1 VIRKLLVLLEGC
13 LALAVLLLG
22 LSVWQQDVALKQHLN
37 LTQEQLLDVPT
48 GATPTGVLNRLEADG
63 VVKDAFW
70 LRLYWRFNL
79 SGQSFHSGEYRMPP
93 GMDAKGLLAMWK
105 RGDVVQYSLTLV
117 EGWNFRQVRAALA
130 KQVKLEQTLAGL
142 SDAELMSKLGH
153 ANIFPEGRFFPDTYR
168 YVRGMTDVDLLKQ
181 AYNRLDEVL
190 ADEWAKRAAD
200 VPYTEPYQALIMAS
214 LVEKE
219 TGVPQERAQI
229 AGVFVKRLQ
238 IGMLLQTD
246 PTVIYGLG
254 ERYNG
259 KLTRAHLK
267 EANPYNTY
275 VIAGLPPTPISLVG
289 RDAIRAA
296 LNPVSGSNLYFVAR
310 GDGSHVFSADLES
323 HNSAVREFQL
333 KRKADYRSSP
343 APALPAVL
351 PAVVAPTIES
361 KLEPL
366 PEAKP
371 ESKAEPKVEPK
382 PEPATESPAQN
393 KAAPVPEAK
402 VEPAPEPKAEPKAE
416 PTPTPK
422 IDAAPEVA
430 PDAKPQPDAAPVPLP
445 TPAPAPGEKTE
456 QSPQ

>member
-1 VIRKLLVLLEGC
+1 MIRKLLVLLEGC
-13 LALAVLLLG
+13 LVLAVLLLG

-37 LTQEQLLDVPT
+37 LTQEQLLDVPA
-48 GATPTGVLNRLEADG
+48 GSTPTGVLNRLEADG

-79 SGQSFHSGEYRMPP
+79 SGQSFHSGEYRMTP
-93 GMDAKGLLAMWK
+93 GMDAKGLLALWK

-153 ANIFPEGRFFPDTYR
+153 ANVFPEGRFFPDTYR

-190 ADEWAKRAAD
+190 AEEWAKRAAD
-200 VPYTEPYQALIMAS
+200 VPYNEPYQALIMAS

-229 AGVFVKRLQ
+229 AGVFVRRLQ

-267 EANPYNTY
+267 ESNPYNTY

-289 RDAIRAA
+289 REAIRAA
-296 LNPVSGSNLYFVAR
+296 LNPVAGSNLYFVAR

-343 APALPAVL
+343 APALPGVA

-361 KLEPL
+361 KLDPV
-366 PEAKP
+366 PVTKP
-371 ESKAEPKVEPK
+371 ETKPEVKVEPK
-382 PEPATESPAQN
+382 PEPVAEPPAEV
-393 KAAPVPEAK
+393 KAEA
-402 VEPAPEPKAEPKAE
+402 APEPKAEPTPAPKA
-416 PTPTPK
+416 
-422 IDAAPEVA
+422 DAAPEIA
-430 PDAKPQPDAAPVPLP
+430 PESKPQPDAAPVPLP
-445 TPAPAPGEKTE
+445 APAPAPGEKTE